1 MIRVNR
7 NLSSNTYNIREVF
20 QGLDEQVV
28 LQNNYRDNTLLN
40 SVLDNLNVKIV
51 DYDGYMYVDDANTIV
66 VSLDHLKNSD
76 DNTLHLDI
84 IHELVHIKQLLD
96 GEDLYDERYS
106 YVDRKT
112 EIEAY
117 KVTVEEAMRLGMNKE
132 EILEYLK
139 VEWISEEDLIRLA
152 NKLGVL

>member
-20 QGLDEQVV
+20 QGLDEQEV
-28 LQNNYRDNTLLN
+28 LQNIYRDKTLLK

-139 VEWISEEDLIRLA
+139 VEWISEEELIRLA